1 MRMNAAKETP
11 PEPGCRSTGPEALT
25 REVPREEWPPFF
37 EMFSRQHQ
45 AWLVTVELF
54 GREIGAQVEVQ
65 DRPLGGITAELRR
78 DRDDSIV
85 LSFGTIPSD
94 LTHIV
99 RRPTRVWLKQTISG
113 ADQALEIECE
123 SGPTTLL
130 RFRSPMLLEMV
141 DGFLPWGQ

>member
-1 MRMNAAKETP
+1 MNAVKET
-11 PEPGCRSTGPEALT
+11 STGPTGSETLT
-25 REVPREEWPPFF
+25 REVPRQEWPAFF
-37 EMFSRQHQ
+37 QMFSRQHQ

-78 DRDDSIV
+78 DRGDSIV

-123 SGPTTLL
+123 SGPTTLV
-130 RFRSPMLLEMV
+130 RFRSPMLLETV
-141 DGFLPWGQ
+141 DDFLAWGQ